1 MLNKSFIVNYLGA
14 YAAAVEIWRHA
25 SALGGCSKRG
35 GGGLSVGAPTPSP
48 ERSCKRFLPF
58 PRQQCYEGCPKH
70 RAGLLKAV
78 LGEMRDERKQCQ
90 SGGRCSGLI
99 RW

>member
-1 MLNKSFIVNYLGA
+1 MLNKSFIANYLGA
-14 YAAAVEIWRHA
+14 HAAAVEIWQHA
-25 SALGGCSKRG
+25 SALGGCSERG

-48 ERSCKRFLPF
+48 ECSCRRFLPF

-90 SGGRCSGLI
+90 GGGRWSGLI